1 MNQDRGLPALIWLKS
16 SRICTAVRPEASNNN
31 NAGGQGGIAAVEPT
45 PSFNPVGRAAMLLV
59 QPAVAGV
66 RPDDGDAPIAAIHLR
81 PSSQ

>member
-16 SRICTAVRPEASNNN
+16 SRICTAVRSEASN

-59 QPAVAGV
+59 
-66 RPDDGDAPIAAIHLR
+66 
-81 PSSQ
+81 